1 MFPLAA
7 QRANVQHVRMS
18 AQYNDYVL
26 ETSLQQGWIT
36 EEQKNSIAFALQSL
50 PGASAL
56 ELLLEQ
62 QLLSREQYDAFV
74 QAIAQAEAAAV
85 AVDTAPTTAEEGNS
99 VAVTE
104 DGFYRL
110 DDDIGIEVST
120 DNPQTV
126 DEYLALA
133 KKVNASDLQLTVA
146 APPTVRLYGVLT
158 PLQGFSEPL
167 QQQEMEKLVHGFLTP
182 EQQKQLKEKGS
193 VDFCYSKEGL
203 GRFRT
208 CVVRHR
214 LGYGATFRIIN
225 TRVPTMEELG
235 LPPHLKR
242 LTQYHNGLVLVTGPV
257 GSGKS
262 TTLAALIQEINK
274 TRRDHI
280 ITLEDPIEYVFHSEG
295 CHITQREIHTHTES
309 FATALRAA
317 LREDPDVIMVGE
329 MRDLETIQLAIT
341 ASETG
346 HLVLATLHTAS
357 ASRTLDRILDVF
369 PPDQQD
375 QIRVMVSESLR
386 GIISQQLLP
395 RADGKGRVL
404 AMEIL
409 INSPAVAALIRD
421 AKTFMLP
428 GVMQTGRKL
437 GMQLMDDCLMA
448 LLQAKVIT
456 PETAYEVAT
465 NRKLF
470 EPYLKK

>member
-1 MFPLAA
+1 LQLAA
-7 QRANVQHVRMS
+7 CEKFLQAAVMS

-26 ETSLQQGWIT
+26 ETAVQQGWIT
-36 EEQKNSIAFALQSL
+36 DEQKNTIEYALQSL

-56 ELLLEQ
+56 DLMLEQ
-62 QLLSREQYDAFV
+62 QLLNRDQYEAFQ
-74 QAIAQAEAAAV
+74 QAILQAEAAAG
-85 AVDTAPTTAEEGNS
+85 TTT
-99 VAVTE
+99 VTE
-104 DGFYRL
+104 SQAGPEEAHVVGTFGADEN
-110 DDDIGIEVST
+110 ITITVSS

-126 DEYLALA
+126 DDYLALA
-133 KKVNASDLQLTVA
+133 KKAGASDLQLTVA
-146 APPTVRLYGVLT
+146 APPTIRLNGILT
-158 PLQGFSEPL
+158 PLPGFEQSL
-167 QQQEMEKLVHGFLTP
+167 AKQDLEKLVHGFLTP
-182 EQQKQLKEKGS
+182 EQHKRLEEKGDL
-193 VDFCYSKEGL
+193 DFCYSKEGL

-208 CVVRHR
+208 SVVKHR
-214 LGYGATFRIIN
+214 LGFAGAFRIIN
-225 TRVPTMEELG
+225 SRVPTMEDLG

-257 GSGKS
+257 GCGKS
-262 TTLAALIQEINK
+262 TTLAALINEINK
-274 TRRDHI
+274 SRHDHI
-280 ITLEDPIEYVFHSEG
+280 ITLEDPIEYLFTSGG
-295 CHITQREIHTHTES
+295 CHVTQREIHNHTES

-357 ASRTLDRILDVF
+357 AARTLDRILDVF
-369 PPDQQD
+369 PTDQQD

-395 RADGKGRVL
+395 RADGRGRVL

-409 INSPAVAALIRD
+409 VNSPAVASLIRD

-428 GVMQTGRKL
+428 GVIQTGRKL
-437 GMQLMDDCLMA
+437 GMQLMDDSIMA
-448 LLQAKVIT
+448 LLQAKLIT
-456 PETAYEVAT
+456 PEVAYEVAS

-470 EPYLKK
+470 EPYLKN

>member
-1 MFPLAA
+1 
-7 QRANVQHVRMS
+7 MS

-26 ETSLQQGWIT
+26 DTAVQQGWISS
-36 EEQKNSIAFALQSL
+36 EQKNAAEFALQSL

-56 ELLLEQ
+56 DLLLEQ
-62 QLLSREQYDAFV
+62 QLLNREQYDAFLN
-74 QAIAQAEAAAV
+74 AIREAEAAAEAESQALSAHHV
-85 AVDTAPTTAEEGNS
+85 NPTNFGGPETVTVSVSVDN
-99 VAVTE
+99 
-104 DGFYRL
+104 L
-110 DDDIGIEVST
+110 
-120 DNPQTV
+120 QTIN
-126 DEYLALA
+126 DYLALA
-133 KKVNASDLQLTVA
+133 KQHGASDLQLTVA
-146 APPTVRLYGVLT
+146 ALPTIRLNGKLT
-158 PLQGFSEPL
+158 PLPGHSEQL
-167 QQQEMEKLVHGFLTP
+167 SKERMASLVKGFLTT
-182 EQQKQLKEKGS
+182 EQLQRLEEHGDI
-193 VDFCYSKEGL
+193 DFCYSCEGL

-208 CVVRHR
+208 SVVYHR
-214 LGYGATFRIIN
+214 LGYGAAFRIIN
-225 TRVPTMEELG
+225 SKVPTMEQLG

-257 GSGKS
+257 GCGKS
-262 TTLAALIQEINK
+262 TTLAALINEINM

-280 ITLEDPIEYVFHSEG
+280 ITLEDPIEYLFTSGG
-295 CHITQREIHTHTES
+295 CQVTQREIHTHTES
-309 FATALRAA
+309 FATALRAS

-357 ASRTLDRILDVF
+357 AARTLDRILDVF
-369 PPDQQD
+369 PTDQQD

-409 INSPAVAALIRD
+409 INSPAVGALIRD

-428 GVMQTGRKL
+428 GVIQTGRKL
-437 GMQLMDDCLMA
+437 GMQLMDDSIMA
-448 LLQAKVIT
+448 LLEARLIT
-456 PETAYEVAT
+456 PETAIEVAT